1 MLKHTPFHSRTAPL
15 MQADQ
20 WRRWAGYTVA
30 SAYEMTHDREYLAL
44 RNACVLIDVSPL
56 CKYQI
61 TGEDS
66 LRFLNRLVTRDV
78 SKCSIG
84 GMLYTPWC
92 NSAGK
97 IIDDGTIAHLGENRY
112 RLTSAEPNLRWLEDN
127 ATGMKV
133 QIEDVCEQVAALAL
147 QGPRSRQLLIT
158 LTDAPLAGLKYY
170 RFVNT
175 VIADTP
181 VMISRTG
188 YTGDLGYE
196 LWLSADRNST
206 ERVWDTLMTAGREF
220 ALQPAGIWALDVAR
234 VEAGLIMLDVDYT
247 PANKAMI
254 EAQTST
260 PLELGLNW
268 AVSWNKGN
276 FVGRKALLDERSRGS
291 AIMLMGLEIDHAEF
305 ERQHHDLG
313 LPVPYPFL
321 AWRAVIPLYANG
333 DQIGYATSGVWSPT
347 LKKYIALGH
356 LKPPYNAPGSIVTI
370 DLNID
375 RYRRPFKAK
384 VTGLPFF
391 NPARK
396 KDTLSTT
403 PP

>member
-1 MLKHTPFHSRTAPL
+1 MLKKTPFHSRTAAL

-30 SAYEMTHDREYLAL
+30 SAYEMTHDREYLAI
-44 RNACVLIDVSPL
+44 RNACALIDVSPL

-61 TGEDS
+61 TGADS
-66 LRFLNRLVTRDV
+66 LGFLNRLVTRDV
-78 SKCSIG
+78 SKCPIG
-84 GMLYTPWC
+84 GMVYTPWC
-92 NSAGK
+92 DSAGK
-97 IIDDGTIAHLGENRY
+97 VIDDGTIAHLGEERY

-127 ATGMKV
+127 ALGMQV
-133 QIEDVCEQVAALAL
+133 RIEDVSEQIAALAL
-147 QGPRSRQLLIT
+147 QGPRSRELLTT
-158 LTDAPLAGLKYY
+158 LADAPLDGLKYY
-170 RFVNT
+170 RFVEAT
-175 VIADTP
+175 IAGVP

-196 LWLSADRNST
+196 LWLDAERAGA
-206 ERVWDTLMTAGREF
+206 ERVWEALIAAGRNF

-260 PLELGLNW
+260 PLELGLEW
-268 AVSWNKGN
+268 AVHWGKGS
-276 FVGRKALLDERSRGS
+276 FVGRKALLAEKQRGS
-291 AIMLMGLEIDHAEF
+291 TTTLVGLEIDHAEF
-305 ERQHHDLG
+305 ERQHHAMG

-321 AWRAVIPLYANG
+321 AWRAVIPLHADG
-333 DQIGYATSGVWSPT
+333 EQVGYTTSGVWSPT

-356 LKPPYNAPGSIVTI
+356 LQPQYAAPGSIVTI
-370 DLNID
+370 DLDID
-375 RYRRPFKAK
+375 RFRRPFNAK
-384 VTGLPFF
+384 VSRLPFF

-396 KDTLSTT
+396 KDIL
-403 PP
+403 

>member
-1 MLKHTPFHSRTAPL
+1 MLKKTPFHARAAAL

-30 SAYEMTHDREYLAL
+30 SAYEMTHDREYLAA
-44 RNACVLIDVSPL
+44 RNACALIDISPL

-61 TGEDS
+61 DGADA
-66 LRFLNRLVTRDV
+66 LAFLNRLVTRDV
-78 SKCSIG
+78 SACAVG

-92 NSAGK
+92 DSRGK
-97 IIDDGTIAHLGENRY
+97 IVDDGTIARLGEQSY

-127 ATGMKV
+127 AIGMQV
-133 QIEDVCEQVAALAL
+133 RIADVSERIAALAL
-147 QGPRSRQLLIT
+147 QGPMSRRLLMT

-170 RFVNT
+170 RFVET
-175 VIADTP
+175 TIAGTP

-196 LWLSADRNST
+196 LWLSADRAAA
-206 ERVWDTLMTAGREF
+206 ERVWDALVAAGRGF

-247 PANKAMI
+247 PANKAMTA
-254 EAQTST
+254 AQTST
-260 PLELGLNW
+260 PLELGLGW

-276 FVGRKALLDERSRGS
+276 FVGRRALLAERERGP
-291 AIMLMGLEIDHAEF
+291 AQALVGLEIDHAEF
-305 ERQHHDLG
+305 ERQHHALG

-321 AWRAVIPLYANG
+321 AWRAVIPLCVG
-333 DQIGYATSGVWSPT
+333 GEQVGYATSGVWSPT

-356 LKPPYNAPGSIVTI
+356 LRPQHAAPGATVSIELEV
-370 DLNID
+370 D
-375 RYRRPFKAK
+375 RFRRPFEAT
-384 VTGLPFF
+384 VTKLPFF

-396 KDTLSTT
+396 KETL
-403 PP
+403 